1 MRPGSSPLGHP
12 PLHQRPLRYL
22 IFFSL
27 FSSLSP
33 LSLSLSLSSVGGEL
47 EALGGGGGNGG
58 DGVRGSVPRRGW
70 EYVFS
75 FVTEDVDRNSIS
87 LVCRAWH
94 RLDRL
99 SRASIFVGNCYAVDP
114 RRAIERF
121 PGLRW
126 VSLKG
131 KPHFADFNL
140 GCPLLEGLRMKR
152 MVVTDECLELI
163 ARSFRNFRA
172 LDLNTC
178 EGFST
183 AGLAAIA
190 ANCRHL
196 RELNLQENNVEDWS
210 GHWLSHFPES
220 STSLVSLSIACLEG
234 PVNLSVLERLLS
246 RNPNLQTLRLNQAV
260 PLERLASILH
270 LAPDSLTS
278 VQAGSWWTPMP
289 ISSRGI
295 GTGSPLPHRH
305 TLHLRR
311 LTSLNLSYATLQSA
325 DLIKLVSHSTH
336 LQQLWVMD
344 LIEDDGLEAVASSCK
359 QLEDLRVFP
368 SDPYGQAPPVALTE
382 RGLVAVS
389 AGCPRL
395 QSVLYFCRQMTNA
408 ALAAIACNR
417 PNLVRFRLCIM
428 EPRVP
433 DYVTLQ
439 PLDAGFGAVVAACHG
454 LRRLSVSGLLTDKF
468 FEAIDGAAQQLEM
481 LSVAFAGE
489 SDAGLHHVLS
499 GCPRLRKLEIRDCP
513 FGDKALLDN
522 AAKLETMRSLWMS
535 SCSVTLGACRA
546 LARKMPQLSVEVI
559 EETRP
564 GSPDSWPDDTIVEK
578 LYIYRTL
585 AGPRRDAPD
594 FVWIL

>member
-1 MRPGSSPLGHP
+1 M
-12 PLHQRPLRYL
+12 
-22 IFFSL
+22 
-27 FSSLSP
+27 
-33 LSLSLSLSSVGGEL
+33 
-47 EALGGGGGNGG
+47 
-58 DGVRGSVPRRGW
+58 GSVAAFPDEVW

-75 FVTEDVDRNSIS
+75 FVTDDVDRNSIS

-140 GCPLLEGLRMKR
+140 VPDDWGGGAFGWISALAEGCPLLEGLRMKR

-270 LAPDSLTS
+270 LAPRLTDL
-278 VQAGSWWTPMP
+278 
-289 ISSRGI
+289 
-295 GTGSPLPHRH
+295 GTGRFLVDPHADASFKLESAFASCRGLKILSGNWDRVPPYLTAIH
-305 TLHLRR
+305 SICDR